1 MNENTSPEGVF
12 DPAIEQ
18 VNKIMA
24 GPMNFYNAER
34 VENEIDLIAEVRQ
47 RMVSVGLADRL
58 PDCFDSNRFILE
70 AQGKPAHAQQYN
82 LNRYF
87 TTQFMAVPEDT
98 TLQRYASIYEIRPD
112 QWLDIFDNTI
122 LPGVVN
128 FNLPVAL

>member
-58 PDCFDSNRFILE
+58 PGCFDSNRFILE

-98 TLQRYASIYEIRPD
+98 HCSAMRRFMRFVLISGWISLTTRFCQV
-112 QWLDIFDNTI
+112 W
-122 LPGVVN
+122 
-128 FNLPVAL
+128 